1 MPVAFNTGYDSVV
14 SNVGNLMNQGF
25 EVTLGAVPF
34 AGKFSWNMDFT
45 LGYNKNEIT
54 NLAGSQENLRGN
66 SILGITYWTEIT
78 EGQPIGT
85 IYGYKTDGIV
95 QLGEDLSGIPF
106 FAGKTLRHGD
116 RKYVNKMMT
125 MLLMRTICSFWEMPI
140 RTLLLALTIHSIL
153 N

>member
-1 MPVAFNTGYDSVV
+1 M
-14 SNVGNLMNQGF
+14 
-25 EVTLGAVPF
+25 
-34 AGKFSWNMDFT
+34 
-45 LGYNKNEIT
+45 
-54 NLAGSQENLRGN
+54 
-66 SILGITYWTEIT
+66 GITYWTEIT

-85 IYGYKTDGIV
+85 IYGYKTDGIA

-106 FAGKTLRHGD
+106 FAGKALHHGD

>member
-1 MPVAFNTGYDSVV
+1 M
-14 SNVGNLMNQGF
+14 
-25 EVTLGAVPF
+25 
-34 AGKFSWNMDFT
+34 
-45 LGYNKNEIT
+45 
-54 NLAGSQENLRGN
+54 
-66 SILGITYWTEIT
+66 GITYWTEIT

-85 IYGYKTDGIV
+85 IYGYKTDGIA

-125 MLLMRTICSFWEMPI
+125 MLLMRTICSFWEMLI

>member
-1 MPVAFNTGYDSVV
+1 
-14 SNVGNLMNQGF
+14 MNQGF

-85 IYGYKTDGIV
+85 IYGYKNRWHCSIRRGFIRNP
-95 QLGEDLSGIPF
+95 IF
-106 FAGKTLRHGD
+106 C
-116 RKYVNKMMT
+116 RKNIT
-125 MLLMRTICSFWEMPI
+125 SW
-140 RTLLLALTIHSIL
+140 
-153 N
+153 

>member
-106 FAGKTLRHGD
+106 LQEKH
-116 RKYVNKMMT
+116 YVMVIVSM
-125 MLLMRTICSFWEMPI
+125 
-140 RTLLLALTIHSIL
+140 
-153 N
+153 

>member
-1 MPVAFNTGYDSVV
+1 
-14 SNVGNLMNQGF
+14 MNQGF

-85 IYGYKTDGIV
+85 IYGYKTDGIA

-106 FAGKTLRHGD
+106 FAGKTLR
-116 RKYVNKMMT
+116 
-125 MLLMRTICSFWEMPI
+125 TICSFWEMLI

>member
-85 IYGYKTDGIV
+85 IYGYKTDGIA

-125 MLLMRTICSFWEMPI
+125 MLLMRKICSFWEMPI
-140 RTLLLALTIHSIL
+140 LTLLLALIIHSIL